1 MTERGKRVIEIAT
14 SSEDIRSAAR
24 DLIASHGKAAVT
36 VAEWHALE
44 HQDSGRTEE
53 AKKDYHAS
61 IEIELRREIARLA
74 RPLGTA

>member
-1 MTERGKRVIEIAT
+1 VIEIAT

-44 HQDSGRTEE
+44 HQDSGRAEE
-53 AKKDYHAS
+53 A
-61 IEIELRREIARLA
+61 RRWMIIAGTILA
-74 RPLGTA
+74 MTED